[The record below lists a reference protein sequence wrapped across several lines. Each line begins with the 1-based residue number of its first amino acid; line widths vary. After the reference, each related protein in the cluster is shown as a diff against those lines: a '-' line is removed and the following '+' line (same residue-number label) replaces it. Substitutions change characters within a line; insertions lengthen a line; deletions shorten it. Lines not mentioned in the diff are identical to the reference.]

1 MAYSATAVLP
11 AEVWAETRTD
21 SPKHE
26 INDECD
32 LESTFFQALN
42 GFLLEGVQ
50 LEAVGF
56 CRNGI
61 GFSAWLKFGVYLK
74 VSDLKNGK
82 YLQDRSPRR
91 QFAFFHQLD
100 GSNKIE

>member
-32 LESTFFQALN
+32 LESTFFQALD
-42 GFLLEGVQ
+42 GLLLEGVQ

-61 GFSAWLKFGVYLK
+61 GFQCCIDY
-74 VSDLKNGK
+74 
-82 YLQDRSPRR
+82 
-91 QFAFFHQLD
+91 
-100 GSNKIE
+100 